1 MATEVLNELAIVL
14 GIDAS
19 DLEQGIAKAVA
30 KVQEIGSQAQS
41 AVADV
46 ASVVTSTSGQA
57 VASSKAVSESM
68 DDLGK
73 ASKNAA
79 DKAKS
84 SFGGLPNILTGVRG
98 QILSLVSA
106 LGASLGSA
114 IAFNDFV
121 NGADAL
127 GKLSERTGVAVS
139 ELDAWSK
146 ANEQAGG
153 SAQALQDNLERFYR
167 KSGKGAEEFFKLGE
181 QISGMSQ
188 KQAAEFLRLQGV
200 ALDAVPIL
208 RMGQKE
214 ANELLEKYRKTAFTA
229 EDARLASEF
238 NDAWD
243 DFKDVAKA
251 VAAIAIRAVLPA
263 LTSLGKVLQQMMVF
277 VRENARLFK
286 ILGGILLAAFGVKLL
301 TNIKSAIMAVKAF
314 GLAFKGALLPIT
326 AIAAAVIAIGLAL
339 EDLFVFAK
347 GGDSAIEKMMRKFGI
362 GKETIETVRTAFA
375 GLFDALESAWK
386 AIAPVLTT
394 VLGGLLKAIAGIL
407 TGIAAIIAGIVAG
420 VAVLLAKFAEF
431 FSNLKQWA
439 AEAGSILKDAFQTAV
454 DWIASLFTGLWEKII
469 SGFEK
474 VKSFLKNPIGSIGSA
489 IKGLFSRGDDKGAPQ
504 TATSAQQ
511 AVLREQIATGGGS
524 VQTTQT
530 MNQTVNITTRD
541 DPTDIAKAVGRSTS
555 GATGQMN
562 RNVQQAARGM
572 RLK

>member
-19 DLEQGIAKAVA
+19 DLEQGIARAVA

-46 ASVVTSTSGQA
+46 ASVVTSSSGQA
-57 VASSKAVSESM
+57 VASSNAVSESM
-68 DDLGK
+68 DYLGK

-79 DKAKS
+79 DKAKT
-84 SFGGLPNILTGVRG
+84 SFGGLPNILKGVRG

-229 EDARLASEF
+229 EDARLAGEF

-243 DFKDVAKA
+243 DFKDVAKS
-251 VAAIAIRAVLPA
+251 VAAIVIRAVLPA
-263 LTSLGKVLQQMMVF
+263 LTAIGKVLNQTMLF

-301 TNIKSAIMAVKAF
+301 TNIKAAIGAVKAF

-362 GKETIETVRTAFA
+362 GEETIEAVRKAFA

-394 VLGGLLKAIAGIL
+394 VLGGLLKGIAGIL

-439 AEAGSILKDAFQTAV
+439 SEAGAILKDAFQAAV
-454 DWIASLFTGLWEKII
+454 DWIASLFTDLWEKIV

-474 VKSFLKNPIGSIGSA
+474 VKSFLKNSIGSIGSA
-489 IKGLFSRGDDKGAPQ
+489 IKGLFSHSDDGKGAP

>member
-19 DLEQGIAKAVA
+19 DLEQGIAQAGA
-30 KVQEIGSQAQS
+30 KVQEIGSQAQN

-46 ASVVTSTSGQA
+46 ASVVTSSSGQA
-57 VASSKAVSESM
+57 VVSSKAVSESM

-73 ASKNAA
+73 ASKTAA
-79 DKAKS
+79 DKAKT
-84 SFGGLPNILTGVRG
+84 SFGGLPNILSGVRG

-181 QISGMSQ
+181 KISGMSQ

-214 ANELLEKYRKTAFTA
+214 TNELLEKYRKTAFTA
-229 EDARLASEF
+229 EDAKLAGEF

-243 DFKDVAKA
+243 DFKDVAKS
-251 VAAIAIRAVLPA
+251 VAAIVIRAVLPA
-263 LTSLGKVLQQMMVF
+263 LTAIGKVLNQTMLF

-286 ILGGILLAAFGVKLL
+286 ILGGILLAAFGVRLL
-301 TNIKSAIMAVKAF
+301 MNIKTAITAVKAF
-314 GLAFKGALLPIT
+314 GLAFKGALLPIA

-339 EDLFVFAK
+339 EDLSVFAK
-347 GGDSAIEKMMRKFGI
+347 GGDSAVEKMMRKFGI
-362 GKETIETVRTAFA
+362 GEETIEAARKVFA
-375 GLFDALESAWK
+375 ELFDALESAWK
-386 AIAPVLTT
+386 AIAPVLAT
-394 VLGGLLKAIAGIL
+394 VLGGLLKGIAGIL

-439 AEAGSILKDAFQTAV
+439 SEAGAILKDAFQAAV
-454 DWIASLFTGLWEKII
+454 DWIASLFTDLWEKIV

-489 IKGLFSRGDDKGAPQ
+489 IKGLFSRSDDGKGAP